1 MESERPLEA
10 DQKLGCRGESH
21 ADLDEI
27 MKGRGLGGV
36 GGMAARSA
44 PSTLALEM
52 RRGQHSGSSPK
63 GVKEQPG
70 ERRGQ
75 REAEFLELKEE
86 GVSWSTE

>member
-36 GGMAARSA
+36 GGTAARSA

-52 RRGQHSGSSPK
+52 RRGQHSGSSPQRSE
-63 GVKEQPG
+63 GAA
-70 ERRGQ
+70 RG
-75 REAEFLELKEE
+75 EE
-86 GVSWSTE
+86 GTKGS